1 MAKREPR
8 SLTPQEAARL
18 IRTRDTLAV
27 PLGPGQPAALLHA
40 LGEEDR
46 FESLIVSTALL
57 SDLFSVF
64 NFGGVKLL
72 SGFYGPAERYLR
84 ANGADVH
91 FVPSDFR
98 RFGVILQRE
107 IPRVMATAATPPD
120 ADGNM
125 SLSLHAGATT
135 EALLACGRDP
145 DRVLIVEVS
154 PRFPRTLGLP
164 PEFPHALHLDDVDVL
179 VEVDREPFTVDDAAP
194 TEIDAAIAEHVARY
208 VSDGCTIQT
217 GIGGVPS
224 LVVRRLAEGDGG
236 DYGIHSEMF
245 TTGLMKLHQAG
256 KVSNRKG
263 LNDGT
268 SVCTFAAGTRELY
281 DWLDGQEAVR
291 FLPVDRVNDPG
302 RIGTNRKMISI
313 NGALA
318 VDLTGQVSA
327 DTLGGGQFSG
337 IGGHED
343 FVEGTGQSLENRS
356 LVCLPS
362 TATIDGQS
370 ISRISPVLGPEML
383 VTTPRHQVDVI
394 ITEFGAAELL
404 GRTTEERANALVA
417 VAHPDFR
424 DQLANAILF
433 R

>member
-8 SLTPQEAARL
+8 SLTPQEASQL
-18 IRTRDTLAV
+18 IRARDALAV
-27 PLGPGQPAALLHA
+27 PLGPGQPAGFLHA

-46 FESLIVSTALL
+46 FEELVVSTALL
-57 SDLFSVF
+57 TDLFAVF
-64 NFGGVKLL
+64 NRSGVRLL
-72 SGFYGPAERYLR
+72 TGFYGPAERFLR
-84 ANGADVH
+84 ASGADVH
-91 FVPSDFR
+91 FVPADFR

-107 IPRVMATAATPPD
+107 TPRVMATAAAPPD
-120 ADGNM
+120 ENGRM

-145 DRVLIVEVS
+145 NRLLIVEVS

-164 PEFPHALHLDDVDVL
+164 PEFPHALHVDDVDVI
-179 VEVDREPFTVDDAAP
+179 VEVDREPFTMEDAPP
-194 TEIDAAIAEHVARY
+194 TETDAAIAEHVARY
-208 VSDGCTIQT
+208 VSNGCTIQT

-224 LVVRRLAEGDGG
+224 LVVGRLAEGDGG

-263 LNDGT
+263 RNDGI
-268 SVCTFAAGTRELY
+268 SVCTFAAGSRELY
-281 DWLDGQEAVR
+281 DWLDGQEDVR
-291 FLPVDRVNDPG
+291 FLPVDQVNDPG
-302 RIGTNRKMISI
+302 LIGGNRKMISI

-318 VDLTGQVSA
+318 VDLSGQVSA

-362 TATIDGQS
+362 TATHNGVR
-370 ISRISPVLGPEML
+370 ISRISPVLGPDML

-404 GRTTEERANALVA
+404 GRTTEERAEALIA
-417 VAHPDFR
+417 IAHPDFR
-424 DQLANAILF
+424 DELQEAPLF
-433 R
+433 V